1 MSTVTLVCGMKYS
14 WSSAQF
20 NIRSSLPF
28 KSFLNDLF
36 LFVENSDLSNYTD
49 DNTLDSSGKWPGKS
63 KTNLEGRLWSSS
75 KMALWELYGFKLG
88 QMLFY
93 VFAQNTV
100 NETFV
105 YNNTE
110 IKNCKYEKIL
120 GVIINNKLNN

>member
-1 MSTVTLVCGMKYS
+1 MGGNISGVS
-14 WSSAQF
+14 HSS
-20 NIRSSLPF
+20 ILGPLLF
-28 KSFLNDLF
+28 KSFLTDGF
-36 LFVENSDLSNYTD
+36 LFVENSDLINYTD

-63 KTNLEGRLWSSS
+63 KTNLEARLWSSN

-88 QMLFY
+88 QMSFY

-110 IKNCKYEKIL
+110 IKNCK
-120 GVIINNKLNN
+120 